1 MKKILKN
8 QQIRYGLFGI
18 LGLLLGWLIFH
29 TPSKMPDTVAS
40 GKVEKTAEIWT
51 CAMHPQI
58 RMHEHGK
65 CPICAME
72 LIPLKQNSQLGVDPE
87 TIHLTKDAAQL
98 ANVQTTVVSHKH
110 SEKELRLYGK
120 VQADERLLQN
130 QVTFIPGR
138 IEKLMVN
145 FTGESI
151 QKGQK
156 LAIVYSPEMVTAQQE
171 MIEAVKT
178 KLTQPEIYEAAKEK
192 LRQWKLADK
201 EIQALELSGKIQT
214 NVDVVSNTSGIVMT
228 RRVNTGDYV
237 SQGSVLYEIADLS
250 HVWILF
256 DAYESD
262 LPFVQKGDK
271 VNFTVQALPGQTLS
285 GSVMFIDPVIDP
297 LNRVAKIRLE
307 ISNPGGKLKPEMF
320 VTGILKSAPSQYKD
334 NLVVPKTSVLWTGK
348 RSIVY
353 VKLPASAEPVFKMRE
368 VELGPMLGT
377 DYVILSGL
385 KDGEEI
391 VTRGAFNVDAAA
403 QLEGKPS
410 MMSQEAGSTDGMIQ
424 PKTST
429 TTENSGVKAY
439 QHLSVKVAGNCEQ
452 CKDRIENAAK
462 SVIGVKSANWS
473 PDSKILQLEIDESL
487 TNSASIQQTIA
498 KSGHDTENS
507 KAPDDVYKKLPE
519 CCLYRK

>member
-1 MKKILKN
+1 MKKILKT
-8 QQIRYGLFGI
+8 QQIRYVSFGI

-29 TPSKMPDTVAS
+29 TPSKMADTVAV

-58 RMHEHGK
+58 RMHEPGK
-65 CPICAME
+65 CPICAMQ
-72 LIPLKQNSQLGVDPE
+72 LVPLKQYTQSGMDPAA
-87 TIHLTKDAAQL
+87 IHLTKEAAQL
-98 ANVQTTVVSHKH
+98 ANVQTTKVSHRH
-110 SEKELRLYGK
+110 PEKELRLYGK

-130 QVTFIPGR
+130 QVAFIPGR
-138 IEKLMVN
+138 IEKLLVN

-171 MIEAVKT
+171 MVEAVKT

-192 LRQWKLADK
+192 LRQWKLAEK
-201 EIQALELSGKIQT
+201 EILALEKSGKIQT
-214 NVDVVSNTSGIVMT
+214 NVDIVSNTTGIVVA

-237 SQGSVLYEIADLS
+237 AQGSVLYEIADLT

-262 LPFVQKGDK
+262 LPFIQKGDK
-271 VNFTVQALPGQTLS
+271 ISFSVQALPGETLT

-320 VTGILKSAPSQYKD
+320 VTGILKSTPVQFRD
-334 NLVVPKTSVLWTGK
+334 NLVVPRSSVLWTGK

-353 VKLPASAEPVFKMRE
+353 VKLPGSAEPVFKMRE
-368 VELGPMLGT
+368 VELGPVLGA
-377 DYVILSGL
+377 DCIILSGL
-385 KDGEEI
+385 KDGEEV

-410 MMSQEAGSTDGMIQ
+410 MMSQDAPQSDGVTLSHPVTLIENAST
-424 PKTST
+424 
-429 TTENSGVKAY
+429 KAY
-439 QHLSVKVAGNCEQ
+439 KHLTIKVSGNCEQ
-452 CKDRIENAAK
+452 CRDRIELAAG
-462 SVIGVKSANWS
+462 SVNGVKSAKWS
-473 PDSKILQLEIDESL
+473 ADDRILHLEIDESL
-487 TNSASIQQTIA
+487 TNSDVIQLAIA
-498 KSGHDTENS
+498 QSGHDTEKF
-507 KAPDDVYKKLPE
+507 KAPDEVYKKLPE